1 MLSLLWLLLF
11 RVDPSLRPT
20 AIEIEEFIKS
30 TGSLTKIAGQNRDLL
45 HDKQFLE
52 EEVINKLDNMLEYM
66 EKFSKDITTLLEG
79 NQTLRSIVGIQL
91 LSLLLLQ
98 LLLTSQLSLSIIS
111 L

>member
-1 MLSLLWLLLF
+1 
-11 RVDPSLRPT
+11 
-20 AIEIEEFIKS
+20 
-30 TGSLTKIAGQNRDLL
+30 LTTIAGQNRDLL

-98 LLLTSQLSLSIIS
+98 LFY
-111 L
+111 

>member
-1 MLSLLWLLLF
+1 MLSLLWLSLL
-11 RVDPSLRPT
+11 RIDPSLRPT

-30 TGSLTKIAGQNRDLL
+30 TGSLTLVAGQKRDLL
-45 HDKQFLE
+45 HDKQFLQ
-52 EEVINKLDNMLEYM
+52 EEVISKLDNMLEYM

-79 NQTLRSIVGIQL
+79 NQSLRNVVGIQL
-91 LSLLLLQ
+91 LSLL

>member
-1 MLSLLWLLLF
+1 M
-11 RVDPSLRPT
+11 T
-20 AIEIEEFIKS
+20 
-30 TGSLTKIAGQNRDLL
+30 TIAGQNRDLL

-98 LLLTSQLSLSIIS
+98 LFY
-111 L
+111 

>member
-1 MLSLLWLLLF
+1 M
-11 RVDPSLRPT
+11 
-20 AIEIEEFIKS
+20 
-30 TGSLTKIAGQNRDLL
+30 TKIAGQNRDLL

>member
-1 MLSLLWLLLF
+1 
-11 RVDPSLRPT
+11 
-20 AIEIEEFIKS
+20 
-30 TGSLTKIAGQNRDLL
+30 LTKIAGQNRDLL